1 MTLLLETPQD
11 LCQHILQT
19 VQRPRADAFVPADA
33 RPDPRFGRFMPDG
46 TPRISPSQVN
56 TLRMCPARWKH
67 QYLDGMPDPGS
78 YQAVVGSIGH
88 AAMEAALETTADPVG
103 PRALAEATRVAAQV
117 HLSTPAT
124 LAGTMNGH
132 QADAFALADRVA
144 DAVKGAWE
152 WLLHHDVEVLGV
164 EEKVVGQYHND
175 IDVASLSFVDARLRI
190 DGRERVI
197 DWKFPG
203 RAPWTVNGQVA
214 ARDSYQLAM
223 QMYGDAYQQAGV
235 AVDEAWI
242 VHAPL
247 DGNPVAVAKQDVSMN
262 SIAASRV
269 QVHDAI
275 GQILRGDLQP
285 DPVTPG
291 PLCSTTWCPFFAQC
305 PAT

>member
-1 MTLLLETPQD
+1 MTLILASPED
-11 LCQHILQT
+11 ICQQILVT
-19 VQRPRADAFVPADA
+19 VRQSRADGFVPEEQ
-33 RPDPRFGRFMPDG
+33 RPDPRFGRFLADG

-67 QYLDGMPDPGS
+67 QYLDGLPDPGS

-88 AAMEAALETTADPVG
+88 AAMESALATIDDPIG
-103 PRALAEATRVAAQV
+103 PRALGEATKVAAEV
-117 HLSTPAT
+117 HLSEPST

-132 QADAFALADRVA
+132 QADAFTLAHRIGA
-144 DAVKGAWE
+144 AVQRTWE

-164 EEKVVGQYHND
+164 EEKVIGHYHNEV
-175 IDVASLSFVDARLRI
+175 DVASLSFVDARLRI
-190 DGRERVI
+190 DGQQRII

-203 RAPWTVNGQVA
+203 RAPWQVNGQVE
-214 ARDSYQLAM
+214 ARDSYRLAM

-235 AVDEAWI
+235 DAAEAWI

-247 DGNPVAVAKQDVSMN
+247 IGDVAVAKESISQD
-262 SIAASRV
+262 SIAASRS

-275 GQILRGDLQP
+275 GKILRGDLKP

-291 PLCSTTWCPFFAQC
+291 PLCSTTWCPFYAQC